1 VLTLYQ
7 GEPRS
12 AVYSEVS
19 ERKDLA
25 YLARHTIVAGPII
38 FPIPEHDLELDP
50 IAEEYA
56 AQAREDEFKNN
67 EGDPLDPG
75 KARDHSLEI
84 LQTRPGGFDGVAF
97 LDKAHETIVAVWS
110 AVGSKHLASILP
122 LLTPW
127 CSRQWQHAPPHF
139 VPNQPPSLTRDQLFL
154 NQALPSDDVDL
165 VEVGAWASEK
175 APPSGFPILW
185 TFAQPRGATEG
196 EATQWKLERVLTY
209 EEL

>member
-1 VLTLYQ
+1 M
-7 GEPRS
+7 
-12 AVYSEVS
+12 
-19 ERKDLA
+19 
-25 YLARHTIVAGPII
+25 AGPIT

-56 AQAREDEFKNN
+56 AQAREDEFKAK
-67 EGDPLDPG
+67 ESDVLDPG
-75 KARDHSLEI
+75 KARDHSFEI

-97 LDKAHETIVAVWS
+97 LDKAHETIIAVWS

-127 CSRQWQHAPPHF
+127 CGRQWQLVPPHF
-139 VPNQPPSLTRDQLFL
+139 VPDQPSSLTRDQLFL

-175 APPSGFPILW
+175 APPPGFPVLW
-185 TFAQPRGATEG
+185 TFARARPATDG
-196 EATQWKLERVLTY
+196 EAQQWKVERVLTY
-209 EEL
+209 EQL